1 MSDRTGDPVTA
12 SGRGYAERAE
22 ARRATVEQLHAQLAD
37 RISKLE
43 GLQDWQEWLHLMQ
56 SLHRYSFNNT
66 LLILAQ
72 KPDATM
78 VAGFGVWKQ
87 RGHSVRKGEKA
98 IRVLAPIKKAVDLY
112 DMQGN
117 PLRDANGRPRYTWQV
132 VGVKPVSVFDASQ
145 VEPAVKVPPQ
155 PRLLTG
161 QAPPG
166 LWDSLAELAS
176 IGGFSVTRGDCGTAN
191 GFINF
196 TDHEIRIR
204 PDVDD
209 LQACKTLAHE
219 IGHSLTMTQGDAGS
233 VGAHRELREVEA
245 ESIAYAVLGAHG
257 VDTSRYTFDYV
268 AGWAA
273 RAATTSTSITDV
285 IIATGQRVIAA
296 ADRILSH
303 TKPLRDLEDQ
313 FVDDWDQTVRP
324 APPVAA
330 TKPRWEV
337 VAEAPS
343 NGLRAERS
351 AAPPAPQRTP
361 GVPR

>member
-1 MSDRTGDPVTA
+1 MNTSDRGH
-12 SGRGYAERAE
+12 AERAE

-43 GLQDWQEWLHLMQ
+43 SQQVWQEWLKLMQ

-72 KPDATM
+72 RPDATM

-87 RGHSVRKGEKA
+87 RGHWVRKGEKA
-98 IRVLAPIKKAVDLY
+98 IRVLAPITKAVDLY
-112 DMQGN
+112 DEQVD
-117 PLRDANGRPRYTWQV
+117 PLRDTNGRSRHTWRV

-145 VEPAVKVPPQ
+145 VEPPVKLPPQ
-155 PRLLTG
+155 PQLLTG

-166 LWDSLAELAS
+166 LWDSLAELATVE
-176 IGGFSVTRGDCGTAN
+176 GFTVTRGDCGPAN

-196 TDHEIRIR
+196 ADREIRIR
-204 PDVDD
+204 PDIDD

-219 IGHSLTMTQGDAGS
+219 IGHALTMSPEDAGPG
-233 VGAHRELREVEA
+233 GAQRELREVEA

-273 RAATTSTSITDV
+273 RAATGSTSITDV
-285 IIATGQRVIAA
+285 ITATGQRVIAA

-303 TKPLRDLEDQ
+303 TKPTQHLEDQ
-313 FVDDWDQTVRP
+313 LVEDWVQAVQPSPPLTQTRTRWEAVTEAPLNGVSVERAAVQTVARQ
-324 APPVAA
+324 V
-330 TKPRWEV
+330 
-337 VAEAPS
+337 
-343 NGLRAERS
+343 
-351 AAPPAPQRTP
+351 P